1 MKKIYI
7 LILIV
12 ILIIIGVICYLFM
25 NTSNDINKNVTE
37 NTNNIQ
43 EPNNN
48 NIEKTLE
55 SENNGEININIA
67 VGDKNIKG
75 ILYDSE
81 TTRDFIKLLPLRI
94 NMTNFYDREY
104 AAALGTE
111 ISTNGENIDDFSNGD
126 ITYYIAGNALAIFYN
141 NEENSSQS
149 GLIRIGRITSDLSD
163 FAELGEKPE
172 FYITLEENNSQEQE
186 VLARYEEME
195 QAMIDRDMDKLNEII
210 LDGTTFTHMSGM
222 TQSKE
227 EYLRDIENGELDYQE
242 YRIENPS
249 VTINGD
255 EAIIEAR
262 VYLTANAYGAQGTYP
277 FDIQSHFQR
286 INGEWF
292 FGSK

>member
-1 MKKIYI
+1 MKKVYI
-7 LILIV
+7 LLII
-12 ILIIIGVICYLFM
+12 ILIIIIGAICYLII
-25 NTSNDINKNVTE
+25 NTNNDMEENVVE
-37 NTNNIQ
+37 NTNMQ
-43 EPNNN
+43 ETNNSSN
-48 NIEKTLE
+48 TEEVIS
-55 SENNGEININIA
+55 SENNGEISINIS
-67 VGDKNIKG
+67 VEDKNIKG

-94 NMTNFYDREY
+94 NMSNFYDREY
-104 AAALGTE
+104 AAALDTE
-111 ISTNGENIDDFSNGD
+111 ISINGENIDDFSNGD

-149 GLIRIGRITSDLSD
+149 GLIRMGRITSNLSD
-163 FAELGEKPE
+163 FADLGEQPE
-172 FYITLEENNSQEQE
+172 FYITLEENNSEEQE
-186 VLARYEEME
+186 VLDRYEEME
-195 QAMIDRDMDKLNEII
+195 QAMIDRDMEKLNEII

-242 YRIENPS
+242 YRIENP
-249 VTINGD
+249 VVAINGD

-262 VYLTANAYGAQGTYP
+262 VYLTANTYGAQGTYP

-286 INGEWF
+286 INGDWF